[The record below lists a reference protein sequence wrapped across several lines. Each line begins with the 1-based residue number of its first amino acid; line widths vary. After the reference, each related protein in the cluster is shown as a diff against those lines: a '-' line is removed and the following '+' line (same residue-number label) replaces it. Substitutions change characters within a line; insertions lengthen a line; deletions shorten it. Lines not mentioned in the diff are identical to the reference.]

1 MLRVSARTVLSKV
14 KQCSWQQQRY
24 FAEAAVAPK
33 FDWDSLEGSVASEE
47 GKRELASLRSTWIDV
62 QQKFDSMSQSSDEID
77 WKSYE
82 KEVDPQVLKLFKD
95 SFASLD
101 FPMYDASKLAEETDA
116 KLSGL
121 IKQVQAWYKTVSA
134 MQAEEL
140 KAYSQK
146 RMKELEKEIQ
156 DCEAAKEKVA
166 SATIDEE
173 LARDPET
180 AKQIDQEISE
190 GNFIP

>member
-1 MLRVSARTVLSKV
+1 MCLPQF

-62 QQKFDSMSQSSDEID
+62 QQKFDSMTQVYSLCSLIIFAAALYLTLSKHSAIGSAVQSSGEID

-95 SFASLD
+95 SFACKQSQHPFWLQVACLPCCLPLNHLKVVPVQPWT
-101 FPMYDASKLAEETDA
+101 FPCMMP
-116 KLSGL
+116 
-121 IKQVQAWYKTVSA
+121 V
-134 MQAEEL
+134 
-140 KAYSQK
+140 
-146 RMKELEKEIQ
+146 
-156 DCEAAKEKVA
+156 
-166 SATIDEE
+166 
-173 LARDPET
+173 
-180 AKQIDQEISE
+180 
-190 GNFIP
+190 N

>member
-14 KQCSWQQQRY
+14 KQCSWQQQRC

-77 WKSYE
+77 WKSYA

-121 IKQVQAWYKTVSA
+121 IK
-134 MQAEEL
+134 QAEEL